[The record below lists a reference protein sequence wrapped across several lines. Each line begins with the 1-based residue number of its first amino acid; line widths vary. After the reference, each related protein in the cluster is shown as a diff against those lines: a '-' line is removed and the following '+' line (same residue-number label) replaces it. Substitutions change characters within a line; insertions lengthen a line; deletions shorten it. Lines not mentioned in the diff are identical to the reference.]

1 MNFSLGVQ
9 TLISN
14 FLLGNSS
21 MFNWP
26 IKFNIPQT
34 EFMTTLH
41 PI

>member
-1 MNFSLGVQ
+1 MNFSFGVQ
-9 TLISN
+9 TPISN
-14 FLLGNSS
+14 CLLGNYS

-41 PI
+41 PM